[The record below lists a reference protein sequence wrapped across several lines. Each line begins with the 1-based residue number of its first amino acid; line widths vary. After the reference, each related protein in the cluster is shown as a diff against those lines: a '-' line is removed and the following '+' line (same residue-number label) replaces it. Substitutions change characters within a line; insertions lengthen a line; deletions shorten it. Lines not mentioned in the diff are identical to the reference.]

1 MHPFALMMHTHRH
14 GKVVSTW
21 RVRRNIAGRDQWS
34 LLDKRD
40 PLIAQHYYPIQDPSM
55 TLVYGDQ
62 LAFRCTM
69 VNLGEKVL
77 FSWKWFHGKIFM
89 CMWGVIVT
97 IYCALCSRL
106 PQSRNFHEI
115 CSYDAGKKK
124 ILMVI
129 QIYCNAVEYV
139 TSLLMLVLCNTYWY
153 FVVLVRNINKEDRH
167 YIKLVKY

>member
-1 MHPFALMMHTHRH
+1 MMHTHRH

-69 VNLGEKVL
+69 VNLGEKKVL
-77 FSWKWFHGKIFM
+77 LVMIREADFGLQKYHDSRYFFREIIFTKFFVKM
-89 CMWGVIVT
+89 ISRKNIYVYVREELAIVT

-124 ILMVI
+124 SHGYTDIL
-129 QIYCNAVEYV
+129 
-139 TSLLMLVLCNTYWY
+139 
-153 FVVLVRNINKEDRH
+153 
-167 YIKLVKY
+167 

>member
-1 MHPFALMMHTHRH
+1 MMHTHRH

-69 VNLGEKVL
+69 VNLGEKKVL
-77 FSWKWFHGKIFM
+77 RLVMIREEADFCLQKYHDSRYFFREIIFTKFFVKM
-89 CMWGVIVT
+89 ISRKN
-97 IYCALCSRL
+97 IYVYVRS
-106 PQSRNFHEI
+106 
-115 CSYDAGKKK
+115 
-124 ILMVI
+124 
-129 QIYCNAVEYV
+129 YCNDILL
-139 TSLLMLVLCNTYWY
+139 SLRT
-153 FVVLVRNINKEDRH
+153 FAAKS
-167 YIKLVKY
+167 

>member
-1 MHPFALMMHTHRH
+1 MMHTHRH

-69 VNLGEKVL
+69 VNLGE
-77 FSWKWFHGKIFM
+77 
-89 CMWGVIVT
+89 IVT
-97 IYCALCSRL
+97 DRV
-106 PQSRNFHEI
+106 PEI
-115 CSYDAGKKK
+115 VFSGRYNNYLESAEKW
-124 ILMVI
+124 I
-129 QIYCNAVEYV
+129 
-139 TSLLMLVLCNTYWY
+139 
-153 FVVLVRNINKEDRH
+153 
-167 YIKLVKY
+167 

>member
-69 VNLGEKVL
+69 VNLGEHSSEKRGL
-77 FSWKWFHGKIFM
+77 RSTFLSSEM
-89 CMWGVIVT
+89 
-97 IYCALCSRL
+97 LQNL
-106 PQSRNFHEI
+106 P
-115 CSYDAGKKK
+115 Y
-124 ILMVI
+124 L
-129 QIYCNAVEYV
+129 
-139 TSLLMLVLCNTYWY
+139 
-153 FVVLVRNINKEDRH
+153 
-167 YIKLVKY
+167 

>member
-77 FSWKWFHGKIFM
+77 FS
-89 CMWGVIVT
+89 
-97 IYCALCSRL
+97 
-106 PQSRNFHEI
+106 
-115 CSYDAGKKK
+115 
-124 ILMVI
+124 
-129 QIYCNAVEYV
+129 
-139 TSLLMLVLCNTYWY
+139 
-153 FVVLVRNINKEDRH
+153 
-167 YIKLVKY
+167 

>member
-69 VNLGEKVL
+69 VNLGERKEGIISDNKGGRFLSTEIPTTMIGGTFFVKL
-77 FSWKWFHGKIFM
+77 FSI
-89 CMWGVIVT
+89 
-97 IYCALCSRL
+97 
-106 PQSRNFHEI
+106 NF
-115 CSYDAGKKK
+115 S
-124 ILMVI
+124 
-129 QIYCNAVEYV
+129 
-139 TSLLMLVLCNTYWY
+139 
-153 FVVLVRNINKEDRH
+153 
-167 YIKLVKY
+167 